1 MQLKA
6 RVINKLPIA
15 TGTSQSGNNW
25 SKATLIVET
34 ISQYPK
40 KVALT
45 NMKRAE
51 EFNNLPIGTTAT
63 FDIEVESREFNGR
76 WYSDI
81 SCWNWKIDYNQQ
93 PMP

>member
-1 MQLKA
+1 MQFKA
-6 RVINKLPIA
+6 RVISKLPIA

-25 SKATLIVET
+25 SKATIIVET

-40 KVALT
+40 KVALI

-51 EFNNLPIGTTAT
+51 EFNSLPIGTTAT
-63 FDIEVESREFNGR
+63 FDIEIESREFNGR

-81 SCWNWKIDYNQQ
+81 NCWNWKVES
-93 PMP
+93 

>member
-6 RVINKLPIA
+6 RVINKIPIA
-15 TGTSQSGNNW
+15 TGTSQSGYNW
-25 SKATLIVET
+25 STATLIVKT
-34 ISQYPK
+34 IGQNPK

-51 EFNNLPIGTTAT
+51 EFNNLPVGTTAT
-63 FDIEVESREFNGR
+63 FDIEVESREFNGK

-81 SCWNWKIDYNQQ
+81 NCYNWNID
-93 PMP
+93 

>member
-6 RVINKLPIA
+6 KVINKLPIA
-15 TGTSQSGNNW
+15 AGTSQSGNSW

-81 SCWNWKIDYNQQ
+81 SCWNWNIDYTQSPQ
-93 PMP
+93 P

>member
-6 RVINKLPIA
+6 RVISKLPIA

-25 SKATLIVET
+25 SKATLIVEP

-51 EFNNLPIGTTAT
+51 EFNNLPVGTTAT
-63 FDIEVESREFNGR
+63 FDIEVESREFNGK

-81 SCWNWKIDYNQQ
+81 NCWNWNIDYTQ
-93 PMP
+93 PTQP